1 MGILKEEQNL
11 RPCDPDP
18 VPEVSE
24 SQSPQAGALLCS
36 SRFVVNKLC
45 FVVNS

>member
-1 MGILKEEQNL
+1 VYVGRLKEEQNL
-11 RPCDPDP
+11 RSCDPDL

-24 SQSPQAGALLCS
+24 SPQVGALLCS

>member
-1 MGILKEEQNL
+1 MYVGRLKEEQNL
-11 RPCDPDP
+11 RSCGPDS
-18 VPEVSE
+18 VPGVSE
-24 SQSPQAGALLCS
+24 SPQVGALLYS